1 MYTFERQFISRAEQ
15 SRAEQSRAEQ
25 SRAEQ
30 SRVYRF
36 LDDFLGL
43 IY

>member
-1 MYTFERQFISRAEQ
+1 MYTFERQFI

>member
-1 MYTFERQFISRAEQ
+1 MYTFERQFI
-15 SRAEQSRAEQ
+15 

>member
-1 MYTFERQFISRAEQ
+1 MLFQEKGLDKMKTAQIISRAEQ

-30 SRVYRF
+30 SRAE
-36 LDDFLGL
+36 
-43 IY
+43 